1 MSKRRPDPV
10 DERILRLL
18 VRNARASW
26 REVGAAVGLSANAVA
41 QRVRRLEEQ
50 GWVRGYTAVL
60 DPALDGE
67 SASALVL
74 LRISTDVDAAAFE
87 QAMAALPEVVEVLDV
102 TGPVDYHV
110 RVRHGSAQ
118 NLALTLDRLRALPGV
133 IGMETRTVLRQ
144 VLSRWFLHSLASAVV
159 SAPADRV
166 AGPPTTFGVRRA
178 RPACFS

>member
-18 VRNARASW
+18 VRNARATW
-26 REVGAAVGLSANAVA
+26 RDVGAVVGLSANAVA

-67 SASALVL
+67 AGGAVVL
-74 LRISTDVDAAAFE
+74 LRTATDVDAAEVEA
-87 QAMAALPEVVEVLDV
+87 AMAAIPEVVQVLDV

-110 RVRHGSAQ
+110 RVRHASPQ
-118 NLALTLDRLRALPGV
+118 QLYEVVNRLRALPGV
-133 IGMETRTVLRQ
+133 TGIETQAVLRE
-144 VLSRWFLHSLASAVV
+144 VL
-159 SAPADRV
+159 DR
-166 AGPPTTFGVRRA
+166 RR
-178 RPACFS
+178 